1 MPIVRSLYQS
11 RNKTRS
17 YYRKESAA
25 SPPRDERQQRIC
37 WIRDMILLCQDEMPG
52 RIILMYLNKLL
63 CTIQQKN
70 YIVNCK
76 LKVSSSNNNLLELQH
91 LNSVDL
97 FQYNKITPLSNIYS
111 KQPLKADFQSSHK
124 APLIKINCLALW
136 LDESAHACTRSEL
149 RGASCEDWKSALRHL
164 FMR

>member
-1 MPIVRSLYQS
+1 
-11 RNKTRS
+11 
-17 YYRKESAA
+17 
-25 SPPRDERQQRIC
+25 
-37 WIRDMILLCQDEMPG
+37 MILLCQDEMPG

-97 FQYNKITPLSNIYS
+97 FKYIKITRLPIFTVNSPKTHVHEVGKVQFEYQTPCTKS
-111 KQPLKADFQSSHK
+111 KVS
-124 APLIKINCLALW
+124 
-136 LDESAHACTRSEL
+136 
-149 RGASCEDWKSALRHL
+149 
-164 FMR
+164 